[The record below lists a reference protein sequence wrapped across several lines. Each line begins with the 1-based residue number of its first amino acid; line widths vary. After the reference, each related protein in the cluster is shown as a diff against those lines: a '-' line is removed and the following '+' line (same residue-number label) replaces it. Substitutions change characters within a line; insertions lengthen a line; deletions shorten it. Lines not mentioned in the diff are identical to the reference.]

1 MEALGISDVNW
12 IAEDGEVGE
21 LRLELLRLE
30 LLLRLFSPR
39 RDRDGNRQRQ
49 QHGLRSARTKLLMPD
64 VLKHQKRVF
73 SVHPPHAE

>member
-1 MEALGISDVNW
+1 MEALCISDVNW

-49 QHGLRSARTKLLMPD
+49 QHGHGQRTPKKVPLYYL
-64 VLKHQKRVF
+64 HQLEF
-73 SVHPPHAE
+73 LG